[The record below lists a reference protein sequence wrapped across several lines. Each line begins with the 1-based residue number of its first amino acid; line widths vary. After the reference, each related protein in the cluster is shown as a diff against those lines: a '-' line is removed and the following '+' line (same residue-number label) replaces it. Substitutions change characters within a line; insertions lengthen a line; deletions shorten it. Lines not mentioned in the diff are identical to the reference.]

1 MRIKKFYTYIRFMKA
16 RLNLTIEENV
26 LQDSKTYAKK
36 KGLSVSEMVEDYLRL
51 ITKPEKQKTIID
63 LVEELG
69 PTGLEPNVD
78 LKELY
83 YQEKAKKY
91 GF

>member
-1 MRIKKFYTYIRFMKA
+1 MKT
-16 RLNLTIEENV
+16 RVNLTIDESV
-26 LQDSKTYAKK
+26 LHDTKRYAEK
-36 KGLSVSEMVEDYLRL
+36 KGLSVSEIVEDYLKSV
-51 ITKPEKQKTIID
+51 TKPAKRRTIID

-69 PTGLEPNVD
+69 PVNIDPKAD

>member
-1 MRIKKFYTYIRFMKA
+1 MRIKKFYAYIRFMKA
-16 RLNLTIEENV
+16 RVNLTIDENV
-26 LQDSKTYAKK
+26 LQDSKRYAKK
-36 KGLSVSEMVEDYLRL
+36 KGLSVSEMVEDYLKL
-51 ITKPEKQKTIID
+51 IAKPEKQKTIID

-69 PTGLEPNVD
+69 PTGLDPHID

-83 YQEKAKKY
+83 YQEKAEKY